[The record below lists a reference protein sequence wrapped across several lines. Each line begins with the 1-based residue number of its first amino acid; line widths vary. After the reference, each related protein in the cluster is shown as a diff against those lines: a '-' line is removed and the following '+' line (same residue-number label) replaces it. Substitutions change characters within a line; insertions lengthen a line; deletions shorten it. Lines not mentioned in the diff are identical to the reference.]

1 MLKSSIYLLLFFV
14 SMALSAV
21 AEDEIPVPESLSKLS
36 AEQLAET
43 KSFAMGNAT
52 FVLFH
57 ESGHMLVSE
66 FDLPVLGKKE
76 DAADSLSSL
85 MLLEAEDTESF
96 GQAMKDATWGWF
108 LSAQESEERGDNP
121 AYWDEHALDQQ
132 RAYTMVC
139 MMLGKDEATYKD
151 FADSVEYPSE
161 RIDKCKD
168 EYEKTSKSWFGLLE
182 QFNAPEGTETQF
194 SVNYEQPTDPKL
206 AYWAA
211 FSKEQGL
218 LEMIVSTYSGNYAL
232 KDGIKVTA
240 KSCGQENAF
249 WSPGDRE
256 LTFCY
261 ELMAYYGDM
270 DAKWYAE
277 HPEK

>member
-1 MLKSSIYLLLFFV
+1 MLKSCLLLSIIV
-14 SMALSAV
+14 VAMALPAF
-21 AEDEIPVPESLSKLS
+21 ADDDPPVPESLSKLTD
-36 AEQLAET
+36 AQLEET
-43 KSFAMGNAT
+43 KNFAMGNAT
-52 FVLFH
+52 FVIFH

-66 FDLPVLGKKE
+66 FDLPVLGKEE
-76 DAADSLSSL
+76 DAVDSLSSL

-108 LSAQESEERGDNP
+108 KSGQESEDRGDDP

-132 RAYTMVC
+132 RAYAMVC
-139 MMLGKDEATYKD
+139 MMLGKDEAAYKD
-151 FADSVEYPSE
+151 FAESVEYPKD
-161 RIDKCKD
+161 RIDQCKY
-168 EYEKTSKSWFGLLE
+168 EYERTSKTWFGLLD
-182 QFNAPEGTETQF
+182 QYNAPEGGKTKF
-194 SVNYEQPTDPKL
+194 IVNYEEPKDPRL

-211 FSKEQGL
+211 YAKDQGL
-218 LEMIVSTYSGNYAL
+218 LEMIEATYSGTYAL

-240 KSCGQENAF
+240 KTCGTENAF

-270 DAKWYAE
+270 DAKYYAE
-277 HPEK
+277 NPDN